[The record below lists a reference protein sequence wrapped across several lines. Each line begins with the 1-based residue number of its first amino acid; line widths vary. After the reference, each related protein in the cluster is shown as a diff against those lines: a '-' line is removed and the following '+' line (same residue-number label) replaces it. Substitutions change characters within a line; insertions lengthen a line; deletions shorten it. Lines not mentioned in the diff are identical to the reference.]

1 MKDKKISLR
10 RKYFIGL
17 MVISIIMCICI
28 WWSGGLVN
36 KNRVDHIREYNDGW
50 EKIVSVQQVEDINGT
65 RYCNV
70 FEKTLEYDTSNSC
83 YMGFITFHQFV
94 RVYADNE
101 EIYQFGYDLDNFIMK
116 SPGNVYNLVNLSGMK
131 KGSVIRIE
139 LESPYEKYK
148 DFEIDTYIGEE
159 RDFYYTVIIN
169 SLSAIMVCVVL
180 LFVGIVFVLIW
191 LLLSKKFELNDGL
204 AYLGIFS
211 IFIAIWSIH
220 ETEIMY
226 LIPTN
231 KQIGTYLS
239 FISLAYM
246 VVPIVFFIKETY
258 GRKYEKQLTK
268 VCQFSFFIALL
279 VSCIQFFQIADFVEI
294 AVLIHIMMGVAL
306 VFLFRVCAVELYLNL
321 KKHQLNLFCT
331 LMIILLIAVIIDI
344 LRYSILESTDSAM
357 FTRLALLIYIVGLGV
372 TNIKETVHIIEVG
385 FNAGKYEKM
394 AYTDALTGAKT
405 RAAFVEKTTKMANNR
420 TDYANVGI
428 LNFDINCLKILND
441 RYGHDTG
448 DRYIKESANIIMQ
461 AFANCGKCYRVG
473 GDEFIVIFEKFK
485 DNEYQ
490 HSVKKMQKL
499 IDEFNE
505 KKEPHEHELG
515 ISLGYAVGTKMDV
528 TLDTVM
534 KRADENMY
542 KNKKIT
548 KQLRNSEI

>member
-36 KNRVDHIREYNDGW
+36 KNRVDHIREYNNDW
-50 EKIVSVQQVEDINGT
+50 EKKVSAQEVENINGT

-70 FEKTLEYDTSNSC
+70 FEKILEFDTSNSC

-94 RVYADNE
+94 RVYVDDK

-116 SPGNVYNLVNLSGMK
+116 SPGNVYNLVNLSGME

-139 LESPYEKYK
+139 MASPYEKYSE
-148 DFEIDTYIGEE
+148 FELDTYIGEE

-169 SLSAIMVCVVL
+169 SLSAIMVCIVL

-191 LLLSKKFELNDGL
+191 LLLSKRFELNDGL

-226 LIPTN
+226 LLPTN

-246 VVPIVFFIKETY
+246 VVPIVLFIKETY

-279 VSCIQFFQIADFVEI
+279 VSCIQFLQIADFVEI

-306 VFLFRVCAVELYLNL
+306 VFLFKVCAVELYLNL

-344 LRYSILESTDSAM
+344 LRYTILASTDSAM
-357 FTRLALLIYIVGLGV
+357 FTRLALLLYIVGLGV
-372 TNIKETVHIIEVG
+372 ANIKETVHIIEVG
-385 FNAGKYEKM
+385 FNAGKYERM

-405 RAAFVEKTTKMANNR
+405 RAAFVEKTNKMANNR